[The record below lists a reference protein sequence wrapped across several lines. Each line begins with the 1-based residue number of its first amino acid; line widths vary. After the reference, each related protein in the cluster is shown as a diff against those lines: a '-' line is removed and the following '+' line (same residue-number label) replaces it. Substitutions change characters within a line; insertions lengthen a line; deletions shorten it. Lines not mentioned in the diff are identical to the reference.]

1 MNIDVVGVKTDFE
14 RMIMEHA
21 NAFFLYCD
29 TDDWLFSN
37 DVYGLRKY
45 RQKAF
50 AIPVCTKE
58 DGCFKGLGVYNKMII
73 DVAFNRLFA
82 AIQNNP
88 DIDTVYYL
96 FDDTSNYCIRVVH
109 EHPFVHTSVVSYIM
123 KKIFS
128 ISNRPLKI
136 MVSSPF
142 VIN

>member
-1 MNIDVVGVKTDFE
+1 MDIDVVGVKNDYE

-29 TDDWLFSN
+29 TDDWLFSS

-45 RQKAF
+45 REKVF

-58 DGCFKGLGVYNKMII
+58 NGCFAGLSVYNKMII
-73 DVAFNRLFA
+73 DVAFNRLFS
-82 AIQNNP
+82 AIRQNP
-88 DIDTVYYL
+88 DIDTVYYS
-96 FDDTSNYCIRVVH
+96 FDDASNYCIRVVH

-128 ISNRPLKI
+128 ISNRAVRIL
-136 MVSSPF
+136 VSSPF

>member
-1 MNIDVVGVKTDFE
+1 MNIDVVGVKTDYE

-29 TDDWLFSN
+29 TDDWLFSS
-37 DVYGLRKY
+37 DVYGFRKY
-45 RQKAF
+45 GERVF

-58 DGCFKGLGVYNKMII
+58 DGCFKGLNVYNKMII
-73 DVAFNRLFA
+73 DVAFNRLFS
-82 AIQNNP
+82 AIKHNP

-96 FDDTSNYCIRVVH
+96 FDDASNYCIRVVH

-136 MVSSPF
+136 MVSSKN